1 MSDNLARVLGQSQP
15 PEFEHEHTQ
24 VSGNLARVLGQSQP
38 PEFEHEHTQV
48 SGNLARVLRPSQLPE
63 PEREQTP
70 ARRPLQI
77 VTTRTQRKARPRIIY
92 AFTAVTGIVVII
104 LAQLLVSVGISQ
116 GAFEISTLQKSQVE
130 LGRTADSLN
139 ENLVRVSAPQALAA
153 NAEALG
159 MVSNSNPVYLRLS
172 DNAVLGAPSPA
183 AGTAVKAA
191 ALVPNSLLT
200 GIPLV
205 TQLPVAGAALAPAPG
220 VPAII
225 PADSGIPTP
234 MTH

>member
-1 MSDNLARVLGQSQP
+1 MSDNLARVLRPNHLPQP
-15 PEFEHEHTQ
+15 EH
-24 VSGNLARVLGQSQP
+24 
-38 PEFEHEHTQV
+38 
-48 SGNLARVLRPSQLPE
+48 
-63 PEREQTP
+63 EQTP

-104 LAQLLVSVGISQ
+104 FAQLLVSVGISQ

-139 ENLVRVSAPQALAA
+139 ENLVRVSAPQALA
-153 NAEALG
+153 

-172 DNAVLGAPSPA
+172 DNAVLGVPSPA
-183 AGTAVKAA
+183 AGTTVKAA

-200 GIPLV
+200 GMPLV
-205 TQLPVAGAALAPAPG
+205 TQLPVAGAVAAPPAALP
-220 VPAII
+220 VI
-225 PADSGIPTP
+225 PADGGIPTP

>member
-1 MSDNLARVLGQSQP
+1 MSD
-15 PEFEHEHTQ
+15 
-24 VSGNLARVLGQSQP
+24 
-38 PEFEHEHTQV
+38 
-48 SGNLARVLRPSQLPE
+48 NLARVLRPSQLPE

-104 LAQLLVSVGISQ
+104 FAQLLVSVGISQ

-130 LGRTADSLN
+130 LGRTADSVR

-159 MVSNSNPVYLRLS
+159 MVSNSNPVFLRLS
-172 DNAVLGAPSPA
+172 NNAVSGVPSPA
-183 AGTAVKAA
+183 AGTTVNAA
-191 ALVPNSLLT
+191 ALVPNALLT

-205 TQLPVAGAALAPAPG
+205 TQLPVAGAEIAPPVGAP
-220 VPAII
+220 VTI
-225 PADSGIPTP
+225 PADGGIPTP

>member
-1 MSDNLARVLGQSQP
+1 MSDNLARVL
-15 PEFEHEHTQ
+15 
-24 VSGNLARVLGQSQP
+24 
-38 PEFEHEHTQV
+38 
-48 SGNLARVLRPSQLPE
+48 RPSYLPE
-63 PEREQTP
+63 VEREQSP

-92 AFTAVTGIVVII
+92 AFSAVAGIMVII
-104 LAQLLVSVGISQ
+104 FAQLLVSVGISQ
-116 GAFEISTLQKSQVE
+116 GAFEIGALQKSRVE

-172 DNAVLGAPSPA
+172 DNSVLGAPSPA
-183 AGTAVKAA
+183 AGTTVNAA

-205 TQLPVAGAALAPAPG
+205 TQLPVAGAVTAPA
-220 VPAII
+220 
-225 PADSGIPTP
+225 ADAPVVSADGGIPTP